1 MALKKLGKALA
12 TGLISAGEEFK
23 AHGAMRVKEE
33 YMAEEKATAAASA
46 LMDRYSTLLDTVT
59 SSISDNTTDM
69 GTVIDPDR
77 QESLYRY
84 QNILINA
91 LETGRQIPAGTVQ
104 AVAEELAKAGT
115 PEVGEESEDAE
126 AASGFWSAMYA
137 DTLGQAL
144 PEGMSWIKEKMQDSL
159 KNLSEEEIKKP
170 ETIIE
175 SAKKIP
181 GAWAAIKDWWA
192 STSRGDER
200 LDTERATDI
209 EGADP
214 ATDDTESLQK
224 TYEDPFGVGMAG
236 LISEGE
242 GALAQ
247 RFSAEGILDPMST
260 AQAGIGMTEKELA
273 QITAEN
279 ARQQEAASTESEA
292 LNQYIGSEE
301 ALKSLGAIGG
311 PIGEP
316 AGKTTVR
323 DFVIGKPEV
332 EIEISP
338 PEIEERKSTILSNV
352 FSAIRDTESNVMG
365 YSAVADT
372 TDGDRGLTTSTVGE
386 IVNKHGNKAIGIG
399 QFKFNEFMKP
409 TAKKW
414 FGMSEAQLKDQ
425 MFTPQFQ
432 DALVVA
438 GLYDAGLQ
446 QFADGKIDAATFQKR
461 IANIWRGLPP
471 DKDTKEG
478 DPTDDLGNKARMS
491 GEELRGLIEQGMT
504 GQ

>member
-1 MALKKLGKALA
+1 MAINWSA
-12 TGLISAGEEFK
+12 GLISAGGSMK
-23 AHGAMRVKEE
+23 QYSAMLLKEQ
-33 YMAEEKATAAASA
+33 YMAEEKAAASHTA

-59 SSISDNTTDM
+59 DSISDNTEM
-69 GTVIDPDR
+69 GRIIDSDR

-84 QNILINA
+84 QNVLINA
-91 LETGRQIPAGTVQ
+91 LETGKQIPAGTVQ
-104 AVAEELAKAGT
+104 AIAEAAAKAGT
-115 PEVGEESEDAE
+115 SDTEEVEDE
-126 AASGFWSAMYA
+126 GGFWSGVGEFFSAAKEDLTPELKKVQDWLKSNVDEA
-137 DTLGQAL
+137 DFVQGPRGQVYPKDPEALEKALGNA
-144 PEGMSWIKEKMQDSL
+144 KEKMQ
-159 KNLSEEEIKKP
+159 
-170 ETIIE
+170 
-175 SAKKIP
+175 
-181 GAWAAIKDWWA
+181 AIKDWWDSLSWA
-192 STSRGDER
+192 DAGEER
-200 LDTERATDI
+200 QKEELPANV
-209 EGADP
+209 EGPDP
-214 ATDDTESLQK
+214 DLQHRMDALGSP
-224 TYEDPFGVGMAG
+224 TG
-236 LISEGE
+236 LIDQGT
-242 GALAQ
+242 LTP
-247 RFSAEGILDPMST
+247 D
-260 AQAGIGMTEKELA
+260 
-273 QITAEN
+273 
-279 ARQQEAASTESEA
+279 QEAAMAAGGA
-292 LNQYIGSEE
+292 LGGSGYVEPEIAQETVSDISGIVGSEE
-301 ALKSLGAIGG
+301 ALTSLFRDVGG
-311 PIGEP
+311 PVGEP

-323 DFVIGKPEV
+323 DFVIGEPEV
-332 EIEISP
+332 EIDISP

-372 TDGDRGLTTSTVGE
+372 EDGDRGLTTSTVGE

>member
-1 MALKKLGKALA
+1 MAINWSK
-12 TGLISAGEEFK
+12 GLISAGGSMK
-23 AHGAMRVKEE
+23 QYSAMLLKEE
-33 YMAEEKATAAASA
+33 YMAEEKAAAAHSG

-59 SSISDNTTDM
+59 DSISDNRDQF
-69 GTVIDPDR
+69 GNVADSER
-77 QESLYRY
+77 QETLYMY
-84 QNILINA
+84 QNVLINA
-91 LETGRQIPAGTVQ
+91 LETGKQIPAGTLQ
-104 AVAEELAKAGT
+104 AMAEAAAKAGT
-115 PEVGEESEDAE
+115 PKVKEEVEDEGGFFSAVGEFLSAAWEDLSPELREVQDWLKANVDKDDVVMGARGAVYKGSPE
-126 AASGFWSAMYA
+126 ELEKALGNAS
-137 DTLGQAL
+137 
-144 PEGMSWIKEKMQDSL
+144 
-159 KNLSEEEIKKP
+159 
-170 ETIIE
+170 
-175 SAKKIP
+175 KKIQ
-181 GAWAAIKDWWA
+181 AIKDWWA
-192 STSRGDER
+192 SITFGADR
-200 LDTERATDI
+200 LEEEQPANI

-214 ATDDTESLQK
+214 SLQA
-224 TYEDPFGVGMAG
+224 TYEDPFGVG
-236 LISEGE
+236 LIEK
-242 GALAQ
+242 
-247 RFSAEGILDPMST
+247 GIRYTDKDT
-260 AQAGIGMTEKELA
+260 AQEMPGGGVSEEPPL
-273 QITAEN
+273 
-279 ARQQEAASTESEA
+279 ESEIV
-292 LNQYIGSEE
+292 NGIPQTGIGSE
-301 ALKSLGAIGG
+301 ATTRSLFEDVGG

-323 DFVIGKPEV
+323 DFVIGEPEV
-332 EIEISP
+332 EIEVSP

-372 TDGDRGLTTSTVGE
+372 ADGDRGLTTSTVGE

>member
-1 MALKKLGKALA
+1 M
-12 TGLISAGEEFK
+12 
-23 AHGAMRVKEE
+23 
-33 YMAEEKATAAASA
+33 
-46 LMDRYSTLLDTVT
+46 
-59 SSISDNTTDM
+59 
-69 GTVIDPDR
+69 
-77 QESLYRY
+77 
-84 QNILINA
+84 
-91 LETGRQIPAGTVQ
+91 
-104 AVAEELAKAGT
+104 AEELAKGGN

-126 AASGFWSAMYA
+126 AASGFWSAMYE
-137 DTLGQAL
+137 DTLGKAL
-144 PEGMSWIKEKMQDSL
+144 PEGLSWIKEKMQESL
-159 KNLSEEEIKKP
+159 KGLSEEEIKKP

-181 GAWAAIKDWWA
+181 GAWESIKDWWDSLTFGA
-192 STSRGDER
+192 DR
-200 LDTERATDI
+200 LEEEQPADTE
-209 EGADP
+209 GPDP
-214 ATDDTESLQK
+214 SLQA
-224 TYEDPFGVGMAG
+224 TYGDPFGIG
-236 LISEGE
+236 LINQG
-242 GALAQ
+242 
-247 RFSAEGILDPMST
+247 T
-260 AQAGIGMTEKELA
+260 ATPE
-273 QITAEN
+273 
-279 ARQQEAASTESEA
+279 QEATMAAGGVQGGSEYVEPEIE
-292 LNQYIGSEE
+292 QETVSDISGVIGPEE
-301 ALKSLGAIGG
+301 ALTSLFRDVGG
-311 PIGEP
+311 PVGEP

-352 FSAIRDTESNVMG
+352 FSAIRGTESNVMG

-372 TDGDRGLTTSTVGE
+372 EDGDRGLTTSTVGE
-386 IVNKHGNKAIGIG
+386 IVNKHGTKAIGIG
-399 QFKFNEFMKP
+399 QFKFTEFMKP

>member
-1 MALKKLGKALA
+1 MALNWGKA
-12 TGLISAGEEFK
+12 ISAGLITAGEEMK
-23 AHGAMRVKEE
+23 AHGAMRIKEE
-33 YMAEEKATAAASA
+33 YMAEEKAVASHSA

-59 SSISDNTTDM
+59 DSISDNINEYGQVVDA
-69 GTVIDPDR
+69 DR
-77 QESLYRY
+77 QKSLYRY
-84 QNILINA
+84 QNVLINA
-91 LETGRQIPAGTVQ
+91 LETGKQIPAGAVQ
-104 AVAEELAKAGT
+104 AIAEEAATG
-115 PEVGEESEDAE
+115 EVLEVEEESEDAE

-137 DTLGQAL
+137 DTLGKAL
-144 PEGMSWIKEKMQDSL
+144 PEGMSWIKEKMQENL
-159 KNLSEEEIKKP
+159 KNVSKEELKKP

-181 GAWAAIKDWWA
+181 GAWDAIKNWWA

-200 LDTERATDI
+200 LDTEKP
-209 EGADP
+209 ADVEE
-214 ATDDTESLQK
+214 AELQQRMDALGSPIQ
-224 TYEDPFGVGMAG
+224 TG
-236 LISEGE
+236 LIE
-242 GALAQ
+242 
-247 RFSAEGILDPMST
+247 EGIRYTEADT
-260 AQAGIGMTEKELA
+260 AQEIPGGGI
-273 QITAEN
+273 
-279 ARQQEAASTESEA
+279 SEEPP
-292 LNQYIGSEE
+292 LGSETVNGVPQTGIGSEA
-301 ALKSLGAIGG
+301 ALRSLYEDVGG

-323 DFVIGKPEV
+323 DFVVGKPEV
-332 EIEISP
+332 EIKVSP

-352 FSAIRDTESNVMG
+352 FSAIRDVESNVMG

-386 IVNKHGNKAIGIG
+386 IVNKHGNKAVGIG
-399 QFKFNEFMKP
+399 QFKFDEFMKP

-432 DALVVA
+432 DALVIA

>member
-1 MALKKLGKALA
+1 MAINWSA
-12 TGLISAGEEFK
+12 GLISAGGSFK
-23 AHGAMRVKEE
+23 DYSAVLLKEE
-33 YMAEEKATAAASA
+33 YMAEAKATAAHTS

-59 SSISDNTTDM
+59 DSISDNIDEM
-69 GTVIDPDR
+69 GDIIDPDR
-77 QESLYRY
+77 QESLYIY
-84 QNILINA
+84 QNVLMNA
-91 LETGRQIPAGTVQ
+91 LETGKQIPAGTVQ
-104 AVAEELAKAGT
+104 AMAELAAKAGT
-115 PEVGEESEDAE
+115 QDTEEESEDVE

-137 DTLGQAL
+137 DTLGKAL
-144 PEGMSWIKEKMQDSL
+144 PEGLSWIKEKMQESL
-159 KNLSEEEIKKP
+159 KGLSEEKIKKP

-181 GAWAAIKDWWA
+181 GAWEAIKNWW
-192 STSRGDER
+192 SDTKFGSGSGPGQGDAIRQEHSSP
-200 LDTERATDI
+200 LHD
-209 EGADP
+209 
-214 ATDDTESLQK
+214 
-224 TYEDPFGVGMAG
+224 VG
-236 LISEGE
+236 LIEQ
-242 GALAQ
+242 GAATP
-247 RFSAEGILDPMST
+247 E
-260 AQAGIGMTEKELA
+260 
-273 QITAEN
+273 
-279 ARQQEAASTESEA
+279 QEATMAAGGVQGGSGYVEPEIAQETVSD
-292 LNQYIGSEE
+292 ISGVVGSEE
-301 ALKSLGAIGG
+301 ALTSLFRDVGG
-311 PIGEP
+311 PVGEP

-323 DFVIGKPEV
+323 DFVIGEPEV
-332 EIEISP
+332 EIEVSP

-399 QFKFNEFMKP
+399 QFKFNEFIKP

-491 GEELRGLIEQGMT
+491 GEEFRGLIEQGMT

>member
-1 MALKKLGKALA
+1 MAINWSK
-12 TGLISAGEEFK
+12 GLISAGGSMK
-23 AHGAMRVKEE
+23 QYSAMLLKEE
-33 YMAEEKATAAASA
+33 YMAEEKAAAAHSG

-59 SSISDNTTDM
+59 DSISDNRDQF
-69 GTVIDPDR
+69 GNVADSER
-77 QESLYRY
+77 QETLYMY
-84 QNILINA
+84 QNVLINA
-91 LETGRQIPAGTVQ
+91 LETGKQIPAGTLQ
-104 AVAEELAKAGT
+104 AMAEAAAKAGT
-115 PEVGEESEDAE
+115 PKVKEEVEDEGGFFSAVGEFLSAAWEDLSPELREVQDWLKANVDKDDVVMGAHGAVYKGSPE
-126 AASGFWSAMYA
+126 ELEKALGNAS
-137 DTLGQAL
+137 
-144 PEGMSWIKEKMQDSL
+144 
-159 KNLSEEEIKKP
+159 
-170 ETIIE
+170 
-175 SAKKIP
+175 KKIQ
-181 GAWAAIKDWWA
+181 AIKDWWA
-192 STSRGDER
+192 SITFGADRTNE
-200 LDTERATDI
+200 EQPFDI
-209 EGADP
+209 EGPDP
-214 ATDDTESLQK
+214 SLQE
-224 TYEDPFGVGMAG
+224 TYEDPFGVGVSG
-236 LISEGE
+236 IISEGE

-260 AQAGIGMTEKELA
+260 AQAGIGMTEEELA

-323 DFVIGKPEV
+323 DFVIGEPEV
-332 EIEISP
+332 EIEVSP

-372 TDGDRGLTTSTVGE
+372 ADGDRGLTTSTVGE

>member
-1 MALKKLGKALA
+1 MAINWSA
-12 TGLISAGEEFK
+12 GLISAGGSMK
-23 AHGAMRVKEE
+23 QYSAMLLKEE
-33 YMAEEKATAAASA
+33 YMAEEKAAAAQTG
-46 LMDRYSTLLDTVT
+46 LMGRYSTLLDTVT
-59 SSISDNTTDM
+59 DSISDNTTEM
-69 GTVIDPDR
+69 GRIIDPDR
-77 QESLYRY
+77 QESLYIY
-84 QNILINA
+84 QNVLMNA
-91 LETGRQIPAGTVQ
+91 LQTGKQIPATTLQ
-104 AVAEELAKAGT
+104 AMAEEVAKGGT
-115 PEVGEESEDAE
+115 PEVEDK
-126 AASGFWSAMYA
+126 SGFFSAIGGFFSAAAEDLTPELKKVQDWLKSNVDKDDVVMGARGAVYKGSPEELEKA
-137 DTLGQAL
+137 LGNA
-144 PEGMSWIKEKMQDSL
+144 S
-159 KNLSEEEIKKP
+159 
-170 ETIIE
+170 
-175 SAKKIP
+175 KKIQ
-181 GAWAAIKDWWA
+181 AIKDWWA
-192 STSRGDER
+192 SITFGADR
-200 LDTERATDI
+200 LEEEQPANI

-214 ATDDTESLQK
+214 SLQA
-224 TYEDPFGVGMAG
+224 TYEDPFGVG
-236 LISEGE
+236 LIEK
-242 GALAQ
+242 
-247 RFSAEGILDPMST
+247 GIRYTDKDT
-260 AQAGIGMTEKELA
+260 AQEMPGGGVSEEPPL
-273 QITAEN
+273 
-279 ARQQEAASTESEA
+279 ESEIV
-292 LNQYIGSEE
+292 NGIPQTGIGSE
-301 ALKSLGAIGG
+301 ATTRSLFEDVGG

-471 DKDTKEG
+471 NKDTKEG

>member
-1 MALKKLGKALA
+1 MAINWSA
-12 TGLISAGEEFK
+12 GLISAGGSMK
-23 AHGAMRVKEE
+23 QYSAMLLKEE
-33 YMAEEKATAAASA
+33 YMAEEKAAAAQTG
-46 LMDRYSTLLDTVT
+46 LMGRYSTLLDTVT
-59 SSISDNTTDM
+59 DSISDNTTEM
-69 GTVIDPDR
+69 GRIIDPER
-77 QESLYRY
+77 QESLYTY
-84 QNILINA
+84 QNVLMNA
-91 LETGRQIPAGTVQ
+91 LQTGKQIPATTLQ
-104 AVAEELAKAGT
+104 AMAEEVAKGGT
-115 PEVGEESEDAE
+115 PEVEDK
-126 AASGFWSAMYA
+126 SGFFSAIGGFFSAAAEDLTPELKKVQDWLKSNVDKDDVVMGARGAVYKGSPEELEKA
-137 DTLGQAL
+137 LGNA
-144 PEGMSWIKEKMQDSL
+144 S
-159 KNLSEEEIKKP
+159 
-170 ETIIE
+170 
-175 SAKKIP
+175 KKIQ
-181 GAWAAIKDWWA
+181 AIKDWWA
-192 STSRGDER
+192 SITFGADR
-200 LDTERATDI
+200 LEEEQPANI

-214 ATDDTESLQK
+214 SLQA
-224 TYEDPFGVGMAG
+224 TYEDPFGVG
-236 LISEGE
+236 LIEK
-242 GALAQ
+242 
-247 RFSAEGILDPMST
+247 GIRYTDEDT
-260 AQAGIGMTEKELA
+260 AQEMPGGGVSEEPPL
-273 QITAEN
+273 
-279 ARQQEAASTESEA
+279 ESEIV
-292 LNQYIGSEE
+292 NGIPQTGIGSE
-301 ALKSLGAIGG
+301 ATTRSLFEDVGG

>member
-1 MALKKLGKALA
+1 MAINWSA
-12 TGLISAGEEFK
+12 GLISAGGSLK
-23 AHGAMRVKEE
+23 DYSAVLLKEE
-33 YMAEEKATAAASA
+33 YMADAKATAAHTS
-46 LMDRYSTLLDTVT
+46 LMDRYTTLLDTVT

-69 GTVIDPDR
+69 GQIIDPER
-77 QESLYRY
+77 QESLYTY
-84 QNILINA
+84 QNVLINA
-91 LETGRQIPAGTVQ
+91 LQTGKQIPATTLQ
-104 AVAEELAKAGT
+104 AMAEEVAKGGT
-115 PEVGEESEDAE
+115 QDTEKESEDVE

-144 PEGMSWIKEKMQDSL
+144 PEAMSWIKEKMEENL
-159 KNLSEEEIKKP
+159 KGLSEEEIKKP
-170 ETIIE
+170 ETIIK

-181 GAWAAIKDWWA
+181 GAWASIKDWWA

-200 LDTERATDI
+200 LDTEKPADV
-209 EGADP
+209 EEADP
-214 ATDDTESLQK
+214 SLQS
-224 TYEDPFGVGMAG
+224 TYEDPFGVG
-236 LISEGE
+236 LINQG
-242 GALAQ
+242 
-247 RFSAEGILDPMST
+247 T
-260 AQAGIGMTEKELA
+260 ATPE
-273 QITAEN
+273 
-279 ARQQEAASTESEA
+279 QEATMAAGGVQGGSGYVEPEIAQETVSD
-292 LNQYIGSEE
+292 ISGVVGSEE
-301 ALKSLGAIGG
+301 ALTSLFRDVGG
-311 PIGEP
+311 PVGEP

-323 DFVIGKPEV
+323 DYVIGKPEV
-332 EIEISP
+332 EIEVSP

-352 FSAIRDTESNVMG
+352 FSAIRDAESNVMG
-365 YSAVADT
+365 YSAVSDT